1 MKRLN
6 VRWRLTLWYGAVLTA
21 IVIGFGVCVYVMMAR
36 HLLVRTDFELDE
48 ELQELAVEVG
58 LAKDEAM
65 LQEQLRT
72 RFYQHLTFNFQ
83 ISRLEGKLL
92 FRSAGLE
99 GTEDLIPHRDLPV
112 STEVTY
118 RQNYRLPKWGA
129 MRVASRIVRGPGVSV
144 LTQVTMPLEE
154 NERELRALLMTLL
167 SAAPLAVMAAVGGGN
182 FLARHAMAPVY
193 RMAAT
198 AALITG
204 SRLTTRIEIENP
216 DDELGNLAATLN
228 SMMDRLEQA
237 VEELRRFT
245 ADAAHELR
253 TPLAVLQTE
262 VEIALRTPRSAE
274 EYRRVLEV
282 TWGES
287 KRLTRLTD
295 QLLQLSRHDSGLQ
308 LRRHDEVPFDALIAD
323 IVEQLRLLA
332 EKKGV
337 TLEVGPLQEWIVIGD
352 DIQLGQ
358 LLFNLL
364 DNAIK
369 FTPARGHVRVQGQA
383 RSGQLVVAISD
394 TGIGIPAEDLP
405 FLGRRFYRAD
415 KSRNEKTG
423 GTGLGLAISK
433 AIVEAHGGTLTIESE
448 VRVGTTVRI
457 TLPLTVAS
465 AGSV

>member
-1 MKRLN
+1 MKRLK
-6 VRWRLTLWYGAVLTA
+6 VRWRLTLWYGAVLTV
-21 IVIGFGVCVYVMMAR
+21 IVLGFGICVYAMMAR

-48 ELQELAVEVG
+48 ELQELQVEVG
-58 LAKDEAM
+58 LAQTEEM
-65 LQEQLRT
+65 LLEQLRA
-72 RFYQHLTFNFQ
+72 RFYHHLSFNFQ
-83 ISRLEGKLL
+83 VSRLDGTLL
-92 FRSAGLE
+92 FRSSVLDRRD
-99 GTEDLIPHRDLPV
+99 DLIPYRGLPI
-112 STEVTY
+112 STTGSY
-118 RQNYRLPKWGA
+118 RETRRLPGLGP
-129 MRVASRIVRGPGVSV
+129 MRIASRIAVGPRLKVV
-144 LTQVTMPLEE
+144 TQATIPLLE
-154 NERELRALLMTLL
+154 NDQELWALLMTLL
-167 SAAPLAVMAAVGGGN
+167 AAAPLAIIAAVAGGSL
-182 FLARHAMAPVY
+182 LARHAMEPVH

-204 SRLTTRIEIENP
+204 SRLATRIEIENP

-262 VEIALRTPRSAE
+262 VEIALRTPRTAE

-287 KRLTRLTD
+287 RRLTRLTD
-295 QLLQLSRHDSGLQ
+295 QLLQLARHDCGL
-308 LRRHDEVPFDALIAD
+308 LTRRHDEVPFDALIAD
-323 IVEQLRLLA
+323 IVDQLRVLA
-332 EKKGV
+332 INKGV
-337 TLEVGPLQEWIVIGD
+337 TLELGPLQEWLVTGD

-369 FTPARGHVRVQGQA
+369 FTPPGGRVHVQAEERAGQ
-383 RSGQLVVAISD
+383 VVVTISD

-423 GTGLGLAISK
+423 GTGLGLSISK
-433 AIVEAHGGTLTIESE
+433 AIVEAHGGTLSIDSE
-448 VRVGTTVRI
+448 LQVGTTVRI
-457 TLPLTVAS
+457 RLPLAAAAART
-465 AGSV
+465 G

>member
-1 MKRLN
+1 MRRLN

-21 IVIGFGVCVYVMMAR
+21 IVIGFGICVYVMMAR
-36 HLLVRTDFELDE
+36 HLMVRTDFELDE
-48 ELQELAVEVG
+48 ELQELLVEVG

-65 LQEQLRT
+65 LQEQLRA
-72 RFYQHLTFNFQ
+72 RFYHHLAFNFQ
-83 ISRLEGKLL
+83 ISRLDGKLL

-99 GTEDLIPHRDLPV
+99 GRGDLIPYRGLPV
-112 STEVTY
+112 SNAASYRETY
-118 RQNYRLPKWGA
+118 LLPKLGM
-129 MRVASRIVRGPGVSV
+129 MRVASRIAEGPRLHV
-144 LTQVTMPLEE
+144 LTQATMSLLE
-154 NERELRALLMTLL
+154 NERELTALLMTLL
-167 SAAPLAVMAAVGGGN
+167 AAAPLAIIAAVGGGS
-182 FLARHAMAPVY
+182 FLARHAMEPVH
-193 RMAAT
+193 RMAAA

-216 DDELGNLAATLN
+216 EDELGNLAATLN

-262 VEIALRTPRSAE
+262 VEIALRIPRTAD

-287 KRLTRLTD
+287 KRLTKLTD

-308 LRRHDEVPFDALIAD
+308 PRRLDEVPFDALVAD
-323 IVEQLRLLA
+323 IVDQLRVLS

-337 TLEVGPLQEWIVIGD
+337 VLEVGPLQEWFVTGD

-369 FTPARGHVRVQGQA
+369 FTPAGGRVTVQGQEQ
-383 RSGQLVVAISD
+383 SGSVVVTISD
-394 TGIGIPAEDLP
+394 TGIGIPAADLP

-423 GTGLGLAISK
+423 GTGLGLAISM
-433 AIVEAHGGTLTIESE
+433 AIVEAHGGTLTIESK
-448 VRVGTTVRI
+448 VQAGTTVRI
-457 TLPLTVAS
+457 SLPLRGAN
-465 AGSV
+465 APPQ